1 MACRSDINAFSENDN
16 DNEIPLLD
24 CLKDVHHHF
33 FAQEKNRVFYLEF
46 ILLFYTQI
54 CKWNLSQKGKIMQ
67 VKLSFNSSVTD
78 PFIIPWDSKRKKKS
92 GEKLKSALLT

>member
-33 FAQEKNRVFYLEF
+33 FAQEKNRVFYLKF

-67 VKLSFNSSVTD
+67 VKLSFNSSLILSSS
-78 PFIIPWDSKRKKKS
+78 PGILNEKKS
-92 GEKLKSALLT
+92 QEKNSKVLY